1 GMLAGMPWL
10 GAGLFAWAII
20 NRVVQTLV
28 IGYGVVGDPRART
41 DLWLYPLR
49 DLLGFFLWAASYTG
63 NVIEW
68 RGEKYRME
76 AGGKMR
82 RV

>member
-1 GMLAGMPWL
+1 MPAV
-10 GAGLFAWAII
+10 GAGLFAWAVI
-20 NRVVQTLV
+20 NRWVQTFV
-28 IGYGVVGDPRART
+28 IGVGVVRDPRARSHF
-41 DLWLYPLR
+41 WLYPLR

-76 AGGKMR
+76 SGGKMR